1 MKQLLITIAAL
12 VLVGCGP
19 SEAELARL
27 AWLLDESVR
36 HGDIQVVKHNIA
48 IGADVNTK
56 IKMKGESTPLHSAA
70 LKGYKEIA
78 ELLIAE
84 GANVNAKS
92 DVGETPLDWAI
103 HSKHSETANLLR
115 KHGGKSGAEDSVHVA
130 AGMGNIEAVKQHLV
144 AGADVNAKA
153 NSSGLKG
160 IAGTTP
166 LHEAASRGH
175 KEIAELLISGGANV
189 NAKDKFGRT
198 PLDLAISRKH
208 PETSD
213 LIRKNGGKTRKEL
226 KAEGK

>member
-1 MKQLLITIAAL
+1 MKQLLITIAAVL
-12 VLVGCGP
+12 LVGCGP

-70 LKGYKEIA
+70 TEGHKEIA

-84 GANVNAKS
+84 GANVNAKN

-115 KHGGKSGAEDSVHVA
+115 KHGGKSGADDSVHVA
-130 AGMGNIEAVKQHLV
+130 AGMGNIEAVKQHLA

-153 NSSGLKG
+153 EDGW
-160 IAGTTP
+160 TP
-166 LHEAASRGH
+166 LHFATSGGY
-175 KEIAELLISGGANV
+175 KEITELLISKGADV
-189 NAKDKFGRT
+189 NSKDNHGRT